1 MLRKKKGLAILLA
14 SVMTLTIAACGGG
27 GANAPADT
35 TGDKATEGIKTV
47 QEGKLSVAMECAYP
61 PFNWTQTDDSNGAVE
76 IEGGSGFANGYDV
89 QMAKQVADAL
99 GLELTV
105 VKTEWDGL
113 PPAVNSGMVDVI
125 MAGMSPTAERRET
138 IDFSDAY
145 YKSQLV
151 MVVRADGDYADAES
165 LDDFEGARITAQLNT
180 FHYTVVDQ
188 INGVNQLEAMD
199 NFPAMR
205 TALQSGVIDGYVS
218 EKPEGISAVQAI
230 PAFKMIEFTDENGFE
245 FDPDDVNIAAGL
257 KKGNDA
263 LLDAINKALT
273 DINDD
278 DRNKLM
284 DDVIAFQPATT
295 E

>member
-1 MLRKKKGLAILLA
+1 
-14 SVMTLTIAACGGG
+14 
-27 GANAPADT
+27 
-35 TGDKATEGIKTV
+35 
-47 QEGKLSVAMECAYP
+47 
-61 PFNWTQTDDSNGAVE
+61 
-76 IEGGSGFANGYDV
+76 
-89 QMAKQVADAL
+89 
-99 GLELTV
+99 
-105 VKTEWDGL
+105 
-113 PPAVNSGMVDVI
+113 
-125 MAGMSPTAERRET
+125 
-138 IDFSDAY
+138 
-145 YKSQLV
+145 

-180 FHYTVVDQ
+180 FHYTVIDQ